1 MFFIFMQRHNIV
13 LSITMY
19 WYYLVTGSFQSVLRL
34 SFVGHFLTIT

>member
-19 WYYLVTGSFQSVLRL
+19 YLVTGSFQSVLRL
-34 SFVGHFLTIT
+34 SFVDHFLTIT